1 MHPENNKNILIV
13 EDDTNISKLIQLQLN
28 DHGFLADIANNGND
42 GYQKA
47 ASGNYILVILDIML
61 PGLDG
66 LEICKRLRAKKI
78 FIPILILTSRTDEID
93 KILGLE
99 VGADDY
105 LCKPFSVR
113 ELVARVKALC
123 RRISDWSILSET
135 PVNEEIKIGAFHI
148 DTAKRRVLVNGSDI
162 SLTAKEFELLTLLAS
177 SPGRV
182 FTREQLLGLIW
193 NYDSMAYV
201 HTVTSH
207 INRLRSKIEEDASK
221 PRFILTEW
229 GVGYKFNDIW

>member
-1 MHPENNKNILIV
+1 MHTEKNQNILII
-13 EDDTNISKLIQLQLN
+13 EDDPNISKLIQLQMK
-28 DHGFLADIANNGND
+28 DHGFLVDIAGNGND
-42 GYQKA
+42 GYQKGR
-47 ASGNYILVILDIML
+47 SGNYILIILDIML

-66 LEICKRLRAKKI
+66 LEICKRLRAEKI
-78 FIPILILTSRTDEID
+78 FIPILILTSRTEEID

-123 RRISDWSILSET
+123 RRISDWGALPEAS
-135 PVNEEIKIGAFHI
+135 VKEEITLGALHI
-148 DTAKRRVLVNGSDI
+148 NTAKRRVIVNGCEI
-162 SLTAKEFELLTLLAS
+162 ALTAKEFELLTLLAS

-182 FTREQLLGLIW
+182 YTREQLLGLIW
-193 NYDSMAYV
+193 NYDSIAYE

-207 INRLRSKIEEDASK
+207 INRLRSKIEKDASK
-221 PRFILTEW
+221 PKFILTEW